1 MIKAQ
6 VYSVAGEKISEIE
19 LQVQFS
25 EPVRT
30 DLISRVVI
38 AIQSHDHQPYGA
50 DPMAGAKQ
58 GKAWPKRRHKYGG
71 TYGKGVSRVARKAM
85 MHRGSQFHWV
95 GALGAQ
101 TVKGVK
107 AFPPEVGKIFA
118 EKINVKEKKKA
129 TRSAIAAT
137 ANRELVAA
145 KHNVEGAKSIP
156 FIVEDKFEDM
166 KKSKDVLAVLEKLGL
181 AKELERTAEKKVRA
195 GKGKARARKYKT
207 KVGPL
212 IIVSK
217 ACALQNAAKNIAGI
231 EVVQIKHLNA
241 AQLAPGA
248 IPSRLT
254 IWTHAALNLMQKERL
269 FI

>member
-1 MIKAQ
+1 MKAPL
-6 VYSVAGEKISEIE
+6 YSVTGEKTSEID
-19 LQVQFS
+19 LPVQFS
-25 EPVRT
+25 EPVRA
-30 DLISRVVI
+30 DLIKRAAL
-38 AIQSHDHQPYGA
+38 AIMSHDHQPYGTN
-50 DPMAGAKQ
+50 PMAGAKQ
-58 GKAWPKRRHKYGG
+58 GKAWSKRRGRYGAVIN
-71 TYGKGVSRVARKAM
+71 KGISRVARKALW
-85 MHRGSQFHWV
+85 HRGSQFGWV

-107 AFPPEVGKIFA
+107 AYPPEVEKIFA
-118 EKINVKEKKKA
+118 EKINIKEKKKA

-137 ANRELVAA
+137 AVRELVAA
-145 KHNVEGAKSIP
+145 KHTIEGAKSIP
-156 FIVEDKFEDM
+156 FIIEDKFEDL
-166 KKSKDVLAVLEKLGL
+166 KKSSEVVSVLEKLGL

-217 ACALQNAAKNIAGI
+217 SCSLQNAAKNIAGVDI
-231 EVVQIKHLNA
+231 VAVKNLNA

-248 IPSRLT
+248 KPARLT

>member
-1 MIKAQ
+1 MKAH
-6 VYSVAGEKISEIE
+6 VYSITGEKTSEID
-19 LQVQFS
+19 LPAQFS

-30 DLISRVVI
+30 DLIKRAAL
-38 AIQSHDHQPYGA
+38 AIMSHDHQPYGTN
-50 DPMAGAKQ
+50 PIAGAKQ
-58 GKAWPKRRHKYGG
+58 GKAWSKRRSRYGG
-71 TYGKGVSRVARKAM
+71 TYGKGISRVARKAM
-85 MHRGSQFHWV
+85 SHRGSQFNWV

-107 AFPPEVGKIFA
+107 AFPPEVEKIFA
-118 EKINVKEKKKA
+118 EKINIKEKKKA

-137 ANRELVAA
+137 AVRELVAA
-145 KHNVEGAKSIP
+145 KHTIEGVKAIP
-156 FIVEDKFEDM
+156 IIIEDKFEDT
-166 KKSKDVLAVLEKLGL
+166 KKSSDVVAVLEKLGL
-181 AKELERTAEKKVRA
+181 EKELARTSEKKVRA

-217 ACALQNAAKNIAGI
+217 SCSLQNAAKNIAGV
-231 EVVQIKHLNA
+231 EVVSVKNLNA

-248 IPSRLT
+248 RPSRLA

-269 FI
+269 FE

>member
-1 MIKAQ
+1 MKTA
-6 VYSVAGEKISEIE
+6 VYSVSGEKTSDVE
-19 LQVQFS
+19 LPIQFL
-25 EPVRT
+25 EPVRV
-30 DLISRVVI
+30 DLIKRAAL
-38 AIQSHDHQPYGA
+38 AIMSHDHQPYGTN
-50 DPMAGAKQ
+50 PIAGAKQ
-58 GKAWPKRRHKYGG
+58 GKSWPKRRSKYGG
-71 TYGKGVSRVARKAM
+71 TYGKGISRVARKSM
-85 MHRGSQFHWV
+85 SHRGSQFNWV

-118 EKINVKEKKKA
+118 EKINLKEKKKA

-137 ANRELVAA
+137 TVRELVAA
-145 KHNVEGAKSIP
+145 KHNIEGAKSIP
-156 FIVEDKFEDM
+156 FVMEDKFEDL
-166 KKSKDVLAVLEKLGL
+166 KKSSEVFAVLEKLGL
-181 AKELERTAEKKVRA
+181 AKELERTAQKNVRA

-217 ACALQNAAKNIAGI
+217 SCSLQNAAKNIAGI
-231 EVVQIKHLNA
+231 DVVAIKNLNA
-241 AQLAPGA
+241 ADLAPGA

>member
-1 MIKAQ
+1 MKAT
-6 VYSVAGEKISEIE
+6 VYSVSGEKTSDIE
-19 LQVQFS
+19 LPVQFS
-25 EPVRT
+25 EPVRE
-30 DLISRVVI
+30 DLIKR
-38 AIQSHDHQPYGA
+38 AALALMSHDHQPYGTN
-50 DPMAGAKQ
+50 PMAGAKQ

-85 MHRGSQFHWV
+85 WHRGSQFQWV

-137 ANRELVAA
+137 LVRELVAA
-145 KHNVEGAKSIP
+145 KHTIEGAKSIP
-156 FIVEDKFEDM
+156 FVVEDKFEDL
-166 KKSKDVLAVLEKLGL
+166 KKSKDVLVVLEKLGL
-181 AKELERTAEKKVRA
+181 TKELERVTEKNVRA

-217 ACALQNAAKNIAGI
+217 SCSLQNAAKNIAGVD
-231 EVVQIKHLNA
+231 VVQVKFLNA
-241 AQLAPGA
+241 VHLAPGA
-248 IPSRLT
+248 KPARLT
-254 IWTHAALNLMQKERL
+254 IWTHAALNVMQKERL

>member
-1 MIKAQ
+1 MKATLF
-6 VYSVAGEKISEIE
+6 STAGEKVSEIE
-19 LQVQFS
+19 LPVQFS
-25 EPVRT
+25 EPIRP
-30 DLISRVVI
+30 DLISRTVL
-38 AIQSHDHQPYGA
+38 ALQSHDHQPYGTN
-50 DPMAGAKQ
+50 PMAGAKQ

-107 AFPPEVGKIFA
+107 AYPPEVGKIFA
-118 EKINVKEKKKA
+118 EKINIKEKKKA

-137 ANRELVAA
+137 ANRELVSA
-145 KHNVEGAKSIP
+145 KHNVEGAKAVP

-181 AKELERTAEKKVRA
+181 AKELKRTAEKKVRA
-195 GKGKARARKYKT
+195 GKGKSRARKYKT

-217 ACALQNAAKNIAGI
+217 SCSLQNSAKNIAGVDVI
-231 EVVQIKHLNA
+231 SVKNLNA
-241 AQLAPGA
+241 ADLAPGA
-248 IPSRLT
+248 KPARLT